1 MTTMNEQLAFDRELR
16 TRLKEV
22 RDEQPRPD
30 RAHLSHL
37 RQLALKRA
45 QMRRWFR
52 TTTALLAATTAILAG
67 IVLPQALSSNEPVGR
82 RSVQIA
88 HTGGDLVGADPW
100 VAASNR
106 RTSIEGD
113 GWIPRPGVPN
123 S

>member
-1 MTTMNEQLAFDRELR
+1 MTTMNEQVAFERELR

-30 RAHLSHL
+30 RAHLSQL
-37 RQLALKRA
+37 RHLALKRA

-52 TTTALLAATTAILAG
+52 TTTALLTATTAILAG
-67 IVLPQALSSNEPVGR
+67 VVLPQALSSTEPVGR
-82 RSVQIA
+82 SIQIA
-88 HTGGDLVGADPW
+88 QVGDDLVGADPW